1 MSEIKDGGQVFAWI
15 EEDERID
22 GHIFWR
28 LFVGGIFI
36 RLYHELDSAK
46 SIADAINLEFVD
58 RIRGKNERY

>member
-1 MSEIKDGGQVFAWI
+1 MSG
-15 EEDERID
+15 RI
-22 GHIFWR
+22 GR
-28 LFVGGIFI
+28 NTGKGMMSLSSLVRGGIFI